1 MGIDEL
7 DGRLIVL
14 LAREPRIGVL
24 EASRRLGVAR
34 GTVQARLDRLQSNG
48 VIRGFGPQVDP
59 AALGY
64 PVTAFATLEIKQG
77 QGADV
82 RAHLD
87 GVPEVLE
94 LHTTTGH
101 GDMLCR
107 LVARSNA
114 DLQRVID
121 RVVGFEGIV
130 RASTAIVM
138 ENPVPHRII
147 RWWSRRR
154 RTTTPP
160 APDDSRRHKDFF
172 ANKSLQRNLCIPRVE
187 PCPKATP
194 RTSPRALRPPD
205 RSPHRWS
212 RASACSTP
220 ARCAVSPTPC
230 GCGCWPSCAARARP
244 PLPNS
249 PNASGSPADP
259 PATTCASSP
268 RTASS
273 RTRPATARGGN
284 GGGRRCTRH
293 RLRRV
298 ADPRRDP
305 DTSSAAGIFLQ
316 TVAANHAQ
324 EVAVWIAEAQTRL
337 TRWQPGAD
345 LSDFTLRLTPGQSA
359 ELVGR
364 LHEVINGYR
373 DLPESP
379 ETQTVRLHTH
389 VLPRSAPAG

>member
-14 LAREPRIGVL
+14 LDREPRIGVL

-34 GTVQARLDRLQSNG
+34 GTAQARLDRLQSNG

-82 RAHLD
+82 RSHLS

-138 ENPVPHRII
+138 ENPVPLRV
-147 RWWSRRR
+147 
-154 RTTTPP
+154 
-160 APDDSRRHKDFF
+160 
-172 ANKSLQRNLCIPRVE
+172 IPLVE
-187 PCPKATP
+187 QA
-194 RTSPRALRPPD
+194 
-205 RSPHRWS
+205 
-212 RASACSTP
+212 
-220 ARCAVSPTPC
+220 
-230 GCGCWPSCAARARP
+230 
-244 PLPNS
+244 
-249 PNASGSPADP
+249 
-259 PATTCASSP
+259 
-268 RTASS
+268 
-273 RTRPATARGGN
+273 
-284 GGGRRCTRH
+284 
-293 RLRRV
+293 
-298 ADPRRDP
+298 
-305 DTSSAAGIFLQ
+305 
-316 TVAANHAQ
+316 AQ
-324 EVAVWIAEAQTRL
+324 E
-337 TRWQPGAD
+337 G
-345 LSDFTLRLTPGQSA
+345 
-359 ELVGR
+359 
-364 LHEVINGYR
+364 
-373 DLPESP
+373 
-379 ETQTVRLHTH
+379 
-389 VLPRSAPAG
+389 